1 MQAKRRSYY
10 TPAPESAVVED
21 VPSRYWGIAVI
32 AACTASWA
40 AIFAAA
46 KLLIAII

>member
-1 MQAKRRSYY
+1 MQAKRRSYHA
-10 TPAPESAVVED
+10 PAADSFVADDGPA
-21 VPSRYWGIAVI
+21 RYWGIAVI

-46 KLLIAII
+46 KLIFSYI